1 MTVHI
6 ATVDGVRLPSANETF
21 DATRQA
27 TVSQMA
33 THLLAGITAGLD
45 LSSDFDVIRY
55 LKDTPEDYRASVI
68 TSCMDD
74 AIYDARQTLIAATM
88 GRG

>member
-1 MTVHI
+1 MTLHI
-6 ATVDGVRLPSANETF
+6 ATVDGVRLPSTDAAF

-27 TVSQMA
+27 IVSQMA

-55 LKDTPEDYRASVI
+55 LKDTPEGYMAVTI
-68 TSCMDD
+68 TALMDD
-74 AIYDARQTLIAATM
+74 AIADARHTLVAAIM
-88 GRG
+88 ERG

>member
-6 ATVDGVRLPSANETF
+6 ATVDGARLPTSAEAF

-27 TVSQMA
+27 TVTQMA
-33 THLLAGITAGLD
+33 NHLLAGVTAGLD

-55 LKDTPEDYRASVI
+55 LKDTPECYRAAVI
-68 TSCMDD
+68 TSLMDD
-74 AIYDARQTLIAATM
+74 AIDEARHVLVAAIM
-88 GRG
+88 ERG